1 MPLTAVSRTHPA
13 PAGVAREALK
23 LLRARAD
30 PRRARGVQAYFKESV
45 RAFGVTAPRLREI
58 AAQLHARVKHEWTV
72 DDAIALCD
80 LLLPRPEL
88 EAKGV
93 AILLLHR
100 FRRTY
105 PEALFAKTHGWLLT
119 NRLDNWACVD
129 ALCPDVVGALV
140 ATHPRLLRRLEAWAG
155 SPNRWVRRASI
166 VSLLKLARR
175 PEFKDTVYAM
185 AARHFD
191 SDDDLVQK
199 AAGWLL
205 REAGKQDMRA
215 LESFLRSH
223 GPRIPRTTVRCAIER
238 FPPTKRRALLVSTRP
253 DHVPASRSR
262 AARISPS
269 SASTGIS
276 FRGRRWQRSY
286 Q

>member
-1 MPLTAVSRTHPA
+1 MVRMTPA
-13 PAGVAREALK
+13 AVAREALT

-45 RAFGVTAPRLREI
+45 HAFGVTAPQVREI
-58 AAQLHARVKHEWTV
+58 AAQIHRQVKREWTV
-72 DDAIALCD
+72 DDAIGLCD

-100 FRRTY
+100 YRTTY
-105 PEALFAKTHGWLLT
+105 PKALFAKTRGWLLA
-119 NRLDNWACVD
+119 NWLDNWASVD
-129 ALCPDVVGALV
+129 TLCPEVIGALV
-140 ATHPRLLRRLEAWAG
+140 EAHPSLLERLEDWSR

-175 PEFKDTVYAM
+175 PEHKDAVYAM
-185 AARHFD
+185 ARRHFA

-205 REAGKQDMRA
+205 REVGKQDMRA
-215 LESFLRSH
+215 LEAFLSSH
-223 GPRIPRTTVRCAIER
+223 GPHIPRTTLRYAIER
-238 FPPTKRRALLVSTRP
+238 FAPAKRRALLVSTRL
-253 DHVPASRSR
+253 SR
-262 AARISPS
+262 
-269 SASTGIS
+269 
-276 FRGRRWQRSY
+276 
-286 Q
+286 

>member
-1 MPLTAVSRTHPA
+1 MTPA
-13 PAGVAREALK
+13 AVAREALT

-45 RAFGVTAPRLREI
+45 HAFGVTAPQVREI
-58 AAQLHARVKHEWTV
+58 AAQIHRQVKREWTV
-72 DDAIALCD
+72 DDAIGLCD

-100 FRRTY
+100 YRTTY
-105 PEALFAKTHGWLLT
+105 PKALFAKTRGWLLA
-119 NRLDNWACVD
+119 NRLDNWASVD
-129 ALCPDVVGALV
+129 TLCPEVIGALV
-140 ATHPRLLRRLEAWAG
+140 EAHPSLLERLEDWSR

-175 PEFKDTVYAM
+175 PEHKDAVYAM
-185 AARHFD
+185 ARRHFA

-205 REAGKQDMRA
+205 REVGKQDMRA
-215 LESFLRSH
+215 LEAFLSSH
-223 GPRIPRTTVRCAIER
+223 GPHIPRTTLRYAIER
-238 FPPTKRRALLVSTRP
+238 FPPAKRRALLVSTRL
-253 DHVPASRSR
+253 SR
-262 AARISPS
+262 
-269 SASTGIS
+269 
-276 FRGRRWQRSY
+276 
-286 Q
+286 